1 VRIWRPRLMSVMFD
15 ACCRGWLMR
24 VSGGREGERKEENL
38 QVGDIK
44 ARVPFLS
51 PYQEDESVRASIVGI
66 NVEAPV
72 WIGRQS

>member
-1 VRIWRPRLMSVMFD
+1 
-15 ACCRGWLMR
+15 MR
-24 VSGGREGERKEENL
+24 VSGGREDERKEENL